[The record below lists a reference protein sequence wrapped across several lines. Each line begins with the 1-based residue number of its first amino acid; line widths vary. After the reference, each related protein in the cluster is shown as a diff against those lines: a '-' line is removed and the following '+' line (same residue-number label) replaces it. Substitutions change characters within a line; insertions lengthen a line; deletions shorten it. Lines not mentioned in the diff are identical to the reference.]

1 MNLKEQYWEAAE
13 RLLQEFFYPDPEL
26 EAKFKKEK
34 EKLMDQYIDIPYYA
48 YVCEPYYVV
57 SDLMQWDWW
66 ELWGWVEINIDKIN
80 EICRDVYDVWYDLK
94 RSKDHDVER

>member
-13 RLLQEFFYPDPEL
+13 KILNEFFFPDPEL

-34 EKLMDQYIDIPYYA
+34 ESMIHEYMDSIYYA

-57 SDLMQWDWW
+57 SDLMQWNWE
-66 ELWGWVEINIDKIN
+66 ELWGWVEINQDKIN
-80 EICRDVYDVWYDLK
+80 EICREVYDVW
-94 RSKDHDVER
+94 HDINIKKGVSR